1 MPFAEDEVRH
11 DIMER
16 FCSIILGPPQTHFAD
31 THPEA
36 APYDLVSMVTKEV
49 AGRAGVGTVAFLGPN
64 EENCSLVQILLGLIQ
79 LAQENLPAHP
89 SVPGPHLAG

>member
-1 MPFAEDEVRH
+1 MPFAEDEVGH
-11 DIMER
+11 DTMETS
-16 FCSIILGPPQTHFAD
+16 CSIILGPPQTHFAD

>member
-1 MPFAEDEVRH
+1 MPFAEDEVGH
-11 DIMER
+11 DTMET

-79 LAQENLPAHP
+79 LAPHL